1 MCERVTPVLREC
13 VFRNSY
19 PRFVHGRARTQSPRA
34 ERAPARAGITL
45 PRRAQHGDAPV
56 PQDPRME
63 RMREGW
69 KGCWMDPRMTTVDRV
84 PVPESVP
91 LCDCLGSNVARTG
104 DEHHLTPRT
113 PQFDELDRR
122 MEGPFSEYGIA
133 PLLGHRGR
141 WLSRGDGD
149 DGGGGGVR
157 SGRRQPRPCSSLR
170 VRAHDCAHGKQCSS
184 RSDCLGQS
192 LWRSPLGIPTR
203 KRGKLLVTRIEAG
216 AARSVRTFSCSP
228 PGKHQRADHTTDHP
242 PASHG

>member
-45 PRRAQHGDAPV
+45 PRRAQHVDRAV
-56 PQDPRME
+56 PQDPRWME

-157 SGRRQPRPCSSLR
+157 SGRRQPRLWLQSPR
-170 VRAHDCAHGKQCSS
+170 S
-184 RSDCLGQS
+184 RSRL
-192 LWRSPLGIPTR
+192 R
-203 KRGKLLVTRIEAG
+203 
-216 AARSVRTFSCSP
+216 AR
-228 PGKHQRADHTTDHP
+228 
-242 PASHG
+242 

>member
-1 MCERVTPVLREC
+1 MSAFFVTRILDLYTV
-13 VFRNSY
+13 
-19 PRFVHGRARTQSPRA
+19 VHARSRRGPSARPRARASHFPGAHNTEMRPGA
-34 ERAPARAGITL
+34 
-45 PRRAQHGDAPV
+45 

>member
-1 MCERVTPVLREC
+1 MHARSRRGPSAR
-13 VFRNSY
+13 
-19 PRFVHGRARTQSPRA
+19 PRARASHFPGAHNTD
-34 ERAPARAGITL
+34 
-45 PRRAQHGDAPV
+45 DAPV

-203 KRGKLLVTRIEAG
+203 KRGKLMVTRIEAG